1 MTVRKRVLVTGRV
14 QGVFYRDTCRRVAA
28 EQGVAGWAR
37 NLPDGRVEI
46 VVEGPDAQ
54 VDRVVDWAREGTS
67 WAEVTDVEVIDEE
80 PTGEESFRIR

>member
-1 MTVRKRVLVTGRV
+1 ML
-14 QGVFYRDTCRRVAA
+14 GVFYRGACRRVAA

-80 PTGEESFRIR
+80 PTGETDFRIR